1 MPYYVLPPVL
11 FNTVCAF
18 HESLPASARAL
29 FETDFYTRLE
39 LMPHPEQSNYD
50 QSPTFDLIPA
60 TPGVGHLDAISHWFF
75 LGLLVDGT
83 GGALKAAETADDRA
97 KVLEVAR
104 LYLRWLDGDY
114 PSHGEWQAITDEEKN
129 PMPETP
135 TNSYYTAWMLAELG
149 TDNCTF
155 VSSAMSFAAT
165 NHYGKK
171 LRRPPHCCVVAPS
184 MVGRLFDRCLN
195 LLARSLGRGP
205 STPVPDPTHFYWQAT
220 WLLDLMNLRWLPTDA
235 AEEELFRDI
244 LGGNED
250 GIPAY
255 LKCLRRNKVEAE
267 VLARTERTLQCL
279 LDWRRRASTPTKRKR
294 TAS

>member
-171 LRRPPHCCVVAPS
+171 LPIVAWWRHP
-184 MVGRLFDRCLN
+184 
-195 LLARSLGRGP
+195 
-205 STPVPDPTHFYWQAT
+205 W
-220 WLLDLMNLRWLPTDA
+220 
-235 AEEELFRDI
+235 
-244 LGGNED
+244 LGG
-250 GIPAY
+250 
-255 LKCLRRNKVEAE
+255 CLTGASICWRGAWAAGRPRPFPIRRTFTGK
-267 VLARTERTLQCL
+267 QPGC
-279 LDWRRRASTPTKRKR
+279 ST
-294 TAS
+294 